1 MTIVQ
6 IPALASQAGPPQRQL
21 NTRKP
26 GVEEVPTSRVFSILL
41 RHKWLILVTLLCVTA
56 PAAWIVY
63 SIPPYFDAQAAIM
76 INTRKAAFRDLQATV
91 EANDADAVAIGT
103 QVGILRSP
111 SMALRVVDRL
121 NLTQAPE
128 FKQALLPHA
137 SILTRAVAM
146 ISGWVG
152 AARPAERPLT
162 PEQERQITGQML
174 AKMVTILNDGH
185 SYLITISA
193 RTESAQ
199 LSAAI
204 ANAFADLYLDFNRQ
218 LKIAAI
224 GRANSLLDDEIAP
237 LRLHVKQAEDAVE
250 SFRQTNGLITG
261 RGDAAITQPENGSTV
276 SEAQL
281 SQINSELIAASDELA
296 QKQSNLN
303 EIRAALRSGR
313 LDSIPAVVESP
324 LISAL
329 RAQQTLLGSKVASLS
344 QTAGADNPEL
354 REATAASADITARIN
369 AEVGKIAASVA
380 SQAAAAQRRVATLH
394 AALDRLQGT
403 VATESRANVTLRQLE
418 SEAIAARNVYQDY
431 LGRLQHTSSD
441 AALQEPEADLI
452 SPALPPIGNS
462 GPPRSQLTGLA
473 VIIALGV
480 GSGLALVVDRMRQG
494 IRSVEQLEATT
505 GLRGLGLIPSA
516 PLSVRMEKMEG
527 SSSVYSGAIGLVANV
542 IRFGNDLVR
551 AQVVLVTSSVPA
563 EGKTTFSVSLAAH
576 VGREGG
582 RALLIDCDLH
592 NPSVATELRLA
603 QASSGPEQTTLTK
616 DVLPGV
622 DVLVFKRSAEPRVG
636 GMADTLRLLLAD
648 ARSRYDL
655 IVLDTPPVLAFAD
668 APILSMQVDGVIMVV
683 RWRHTPVTA
692 VSSALGALRAYGVR
706 VVGGVVTRVKLSEL
720 DSAEGG
726 YPYLY
731 RTYERYFS

>member
-6 IPALASQAGPPQRQL
+6 MPALASQATPPQRHM

-26 GVEEVPTSRVFSILL
+26 GVEEVPTSRVFSVLL
-41 RHKWLILVTLLCVTA
+41 RHKWLILATVVTITV
-56 PAAWIVY
+56 PAAAMVY
-63 SIPPYFDAQAAIM
+63 RLPRYYDSQAAIM
-76 INTRKAAFRDLQATV
+76 INTRTAPFRDLQANV
-91 EANDADAVAIGT
+91 EANDPDAVAIGT

-121 NLTQAPE
+121 NLTEVPQ
-128 FKQALLPHA
+128 FKQALLPHV
-137 SILTRAVAM
+137 SLLGRTIIMV
-146 ISGWVG
+146 SGWLG
-152 AARPAERPLT
+152 APKPPDRPPTQAEK
-162 PEQERQITGQML
+162 RQLTGQML
-174 AKMVTILNDGH
+174 AKDVTILNDGH
-185 SYLITISA
+185 SYLITIQA

-199 LSAAI
+199 VSAAI
-204 ANAFADLYLDFNRQ
+204 ANAFAELYLDFNRQ

-224 GRANSLLDDEIAP
+224 DRANALLDEEIAP
-237 LRLHVKQAEDAVE
+237 LRARVKQAEDAVE
-250 SFRQTNGLITG
+250 SFRQNNGLITG

-281 SQINSELIAASDELA
+281 SQINSQLIAASDELA
-296 QKQSNLN
+296 LKQSNLH
-303 EIRAALRSGR
+303 EIRAAIRSGQ
-313 LDSIPAVVESP
+313 LNSIPEVVDSP
-324 LISAL
+324 LISTL
-329 RAQQTLLGSKVASLS
+329 RAQQTALGSKVASLS
-344 QTAGADNPEL
+344 QTALGDNPEL
-354 REATAASADITARIN
+354 REATAASADINSRID
-369 AEVGKIAASVA
+369 AEVEKIAASVA
-380 SQAAAAQRRVATLH
+380 SQAASAQRRVATLH

-452 SPALPPIGNS
+452 SPALAPIGAS
-462 GPPRSQLTGLA
+462 GPPRGQLTVVAFALA
-473 VIIALGV
+473 LAL
-480 GSGLALVVDRMRQG
+480 GSGLALVIDRMRPG
-494 IRSVEQLEATT
+494 IRSVEQLEAST
-505 GLRGLGLIPSA
+505 GLRGLGLVPAA
-516 PLSVRMEKMEG
+516 PGSVRMEKTEG
-527 SSSVYSGAIGLVANV
+527 RSSVYAGAIGLVANV
-542 IRFGNDLVR
+542 IRFGSDQVR
-551 AQVVLVTSSVPA
+551 AQVVLVTSSVPG

-603 QASSGPEQTTLTK
+603 QPSSGPNETTLSK

-622 DVLVFKRSAEPRVG
+622 DVLIFKRAGEPKVA

-655 IVLDTPPVLAFAD
+655 VVLDTPPVLAFAD
-668 APILSMQVDGVIMVV
+668 APILSMQVDGVLMIV
-683 RWRHTPVTA
+683 RWRHTPVAA
-692 VSSALGALRAYGVR
+692 VTSALSALRAYGVR
-706 VVGGVVTRVKLSEL
+706 VVGGVVTRVKLSDL

-731 RTYERYFS
+731 RTYERYFD

>member
-1 MTIVQ
+1 MTIVHM
-6 IPALASQAGPPQRQL
+6 PALASPAAPPQRPL
-21 NTRKP
+21 NTRSP

-41 RHKWLILVTLLCVTA
+41 RHKWLIVATVMIVTL
-56 PAAWIVY
+56 PAAWMIHQM
-63 SIPPYFDAQAAIM
+63 PPYFDSQSSIM

-91 EANDADAVAIGT
+91 EDNDADAVAIGT
-103 QVGILRSP
+103 QVGILKSP

-121 NLTQAPE
+121 NLTEAPE
-128 FKQALLPHA
+128 FRQALAPHPSLLA
-137 SILTRAVAM
+137 RIANMVKALLGHPTPPEPALT
-146 ISGWVG
+146 
-152 AARPAERPLT
+152 
-162 PEQERQITGQML
+162 QEDKRQVTGQLL
-174 AKMVTILNDGH
+174 AKAVTILNDGH
-185 SYLITISA
+185 SYLITIQA
-193 RTESAQ
+193 RTQSAQ
-199 LSAAI
+199 LSASI

-281 SQINSELIAASDELA
+281 SQINTELIAATDELA
-296 QKQSNLN
+296 LKQSNLN
-303 EIRAALRSGR
+303 EIRAAIRSGR

-324 LISAL
+324 LINTL
-329 RAQQTLLGSKVASLS
+329 RAQQTALGSKVASLS
-344 QTAGADNPEL
+344 QSALADNPEL
-354 REATAASADITARIN
+354 QEATAASADITSRIN
-369 AEVGKIAASVA
+369 TEVEKIASSVA

-452 SPALPPIGNS
+452 SPALAPLGSS
-462 GPPRSQLTGLA
+462 GPPRTQLTALA
-473 VIIALGV
+473 FAVALGL

-494 IRSVEQLEATT
+494 VRSVEQLEAAT
-505 GLRGLGLIPSA
+505 GLRGLGLVPAA
-516 PLSVRMEKMEG
+516 PGSVRLDRTEG
-527 SSSVYSGAIGLVANV
+527 RSSVYAGAIGLVANV
-542 IRFGNDLVR
+542 IRFGNDQVR
-551 AQVVLVTSSVPA
+551 AQVVLVTSSVPN
-563 EGKTTFSVSLAAH
+563 EGKTAFSASLAAH

-592 NPSVATELRLA
+592 NPSIASELGLD
-603 QASSGPEQTTLTK
+603 QPPSGPEQTTLTK

-622 DVLVFKRSAEPRVG
+622 DVLVFKRDNEPKMA
-636 GMADTLRLLLAD
+636 GMVDTLRLLLAD

-655 IVLDTPPVLAFAD
+655 VILDTPPVLAFAD
-668 APILSMQVDGVIMVV
+668 APVLSMQADGVIMVV
-683 RWRHTPVTA
+683 RWQHTPVTA
-692 VSSALGALRAYGVR
+692 ISSALQALRSYGVR